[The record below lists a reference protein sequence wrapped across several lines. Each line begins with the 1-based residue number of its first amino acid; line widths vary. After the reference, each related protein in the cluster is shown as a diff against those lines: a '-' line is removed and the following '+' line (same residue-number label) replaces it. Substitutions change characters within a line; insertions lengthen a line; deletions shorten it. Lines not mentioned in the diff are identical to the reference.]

1 LKHKAICCVLKGL
14 LPNDFAMP
22 LWIGAARQQTS
33 FRIDI
38 DSDNG
43 PSINLLPP
51 LSTASVIPAPKNI
64 LLCTLGASW
73 AVVAEIFGWLAPQHL
88 DLYAH
93 HPARAVLDALRLQHQ
108 LAAPDELWIC
118 STEGPQTRASLVY
131 LSQWWQRLGAPMPLR
146 VWTAA
151 GTDQL
156 ASQAECEHMQEL
168 TLRLVMLAS
177 EHTAVGGQ
185 LLLGLAGGRK
195 TMSADL
201 QGAGAIFGAQA
212 WLHVVSPEPSP
223 APLFARNAADR
234 DAQPSLFAAPLAA
247 DLAQALT
254 PLVAGTGA
262 RNELLD
268 IELEGRSVNTQAF
281 PLPLAEP
288 GANCVWSMPANASRA
303 GSPDNLQGELRRR
316 QRQSSQLLGNFMAQ
330 LAQAEH
336 HDNWR
341 SLYRLPP
348 AKITTLRATTLQPGH
363 QSWLT
368 ALPKADLH
376 RHLGGCLSLADQR
389 TIANAIWQ
397 DVKHEKRL
405 EALSK
410 LDSLLQ
416 IQEWP
421 WHWPD
426 QLAGQDRPVLA
437 ACLLVHASDA
447 QLQHNLFDV
456 TEPRVALK
464 QHAHGFA
471 AYERPGELSGSALL
485 GHPAAVAPYARALVA
500 QAVSEGLIYLEL
512 RGSPHKYR
520 PHDPAGFLADFEQ
533 ALTAVG
539 ASTSPAKDTGAA
551 AGLRI
556 GFVWI
561 LDRRQRMT
569 LATVV
574 AQAVAARHAMPHF
587 VLGLD
592 LAGDEGTHNPAALAS
607 GFAPA
612 FEACLP
618 ITIHAGEGEKAENI
632 WQAAYHL
639 HADRI
644 GHGLSL
650 VQDAALASRF
660 RDRGICL
667 ELCPSSNRE
676 VVGFK
681 DPAHPATS
689 SQPTYP
695 LRRFIDSGLPVTL
708 CTDNPGISR
717 TTMAAEYLC
726 AARMT
731 KGGLSQWES
740 LALMRQAFV
749 HAFLPSAEREV
760 LIKNADQAIFALLA
774 QPVTEHR
781 PIHITALQEH

>member
-1 LKHKAICCVLKGL
+1 
-14 LPNDFAMP
+14 MT
-22 LWIGAARQQTS
+22 AA
-33 FRIDI
+33 
-38 DSDNG
+38 
-43 PSINLLPP
+43 
-51 LSTASVIPAPKNI
+51 PAPKNI

-73 AVVAEIFGWLAPQHL
+73 AVVAEIFGWVAPQHL

-93 HPARAVLDALRLQHQ
+93 HPARAELDALRQQHR

-118 STEGPQTRASLVY
+118 GTEGPQTQASLAY
-131 LSQWWQRLGAPMPLR
+131 MRQWWQRLGAPMPLR

-156 ASQAECEHMQEL
+156 ASQAECDHMQEL
-168 TLRLVMLAS
+168 TLRLVLLAS
-177 EHTAVGGQ
+177 EHTAAGG
-185 LLLGLAGGRK
+185 LLLLSLAGGRK

-223 APLFARNAADR
+223 APLFARNTADR
-234 DAQPSLFAAPLAA
+234 DAQPALFAVPLAA

-254 PLVAGTGA
+254 PLVAGSGT

-268 IELEGRSVNTQAF
+268 IELDGRTVSTQAF
-281 PLPLAEP
+281 PLPLADP
-288 GANCVWSMPANASRA
+288 GAHCAWAMPANATYA
-303 GSPDNLQGELRRR
+303 GSTDSLQGELRRR

-330 LAQAEH
+330 LAQTEH

-348 AKITTLRATTLQPGH
+348 ATIKSLRTTCLKPGH
-363 QSWLT
+363 LSWLT
-368 ALPKADLH
+368 GLPKADLH
-376 RHLGGCLSLADQR
+376 RHVGGCLSLADQR
-389 TIANAIWQ
+389 TVANAIWQ
-397 DVKHEKRL
+397 DVGHEKRL
-405 EALSK
+405 QALTV

-416 IQEWP
+416 IHEWP

-426 QLAGQDRPVLA
+426 QLAGSDRPVLA
-437 ACLLVHASDA
+437 ACLLLHASDT
-447 QLQHNLFDV
+447 QLLHNLFDV
-456 TEPRVALK
+456 TEPRTALK
-464 QHAHGFA
+464 KHANGFA

-485 GHPAAVAPYARALVA
+485 GHPGALAPYARALVA
-500 QAVSEGLIYLEL
+500 QARAEGLVYLEL

-520 PHDPAGFLADFEQ
+520 PHDPARFLVDFDR
-533 ALTAVG
+533 ALTAAG
-539 ASTSPAKDTGAA
+539 ASTSPAKEPVAA
-551 AGLRI
+551 TGLRI

-561 LDRRQRMT
+561 LDRRQRQM
-569 LATVV
+569 LASVV
-574 AQAVAARHAMPHF
+574 AQAVAARHALPHF

-607 GFAPA
+607 GFTPA

-618 ITIHAGEGEKAENI
+618 ITIHAGEGETAENI

-650 VQDAALASRF
+650 VEDAALASRF

-676 VVGFK
+676 VVGFY
-681 DPAHPATS
+681 DPADPATS
-689 SQPTYP
+689 GQAAYP

-717 TTMAAEYLC
+717 TTLAAEYLC

-731 KGGLSQWES
+731 EGGLSQWEC

-760 LIKNADQAIFALLA
+760 LIKNADRLVFAMLGK
-774 QPVTEHR
+774 
-781 PIHITALQEH
+781 PIAERELSNTMQSEAH

>member
-1 LKHKAICCVLKGL
+1 MTPTPAT
-14 LPNDFAMP
+14 PP
-22 LWIGAARQQTS
+22 TP
-33 FRIDI
+33 
-38 DSDNG
+38 G
-43 PSINLLPP
+43 PGPGH
-51 LSTASVIPAPKNI
+51 APAPKNI

-93 HPARAVLDALRLQHQ
+93 HPARPQLDALRQQHQ
-108 LAAPDELWIC
+108 LTAPDELWIC
-118 STEGPQTRASLVY
+118 STEGPQTQASLAY
-131 LSQWWQRLGAPMPLR
+131 LRQWWQRLGAPLPLR

-156 ASQAECEHMQEL
+156 ASQTECEHMQEL
-168 TLRLVMLAS
+168 TLRLVLLAS
-177 EHTAVGGQ
+177 EQTGAGGQ
-185 LLLGLAGGRK
+185 LLLSLAGGRK

-223 APLFARNAADR
+223 PTLFARTAADR
-234 DAQPSLFAAPLAA
+234 DAQPSLFAVPLAA
-247 DLAQALT
+247 GLARALT
-254 PLVAGTGA
+254 PLVAGSGT

-268 IELEGRSVNTQAF
+268 IELDGRTVSTQAF
-281 PLPLAEP
+281 PLPLVDP
-288 GANCVWSMPANASRA
+288 GAHCVWAMPANANQA
-303 GSPDNLQGELRRR
+303 GSTSSLQGELRRR

-330 LAQAEH
+330 LAKTEH

-348 AKITTLRATTLQPGH
+348 ATIKTLRATSLKPGH
-363 QSWLT
+363 LPWLT

-376 RHLGGCLSLADQR
+376 RHVGGCLSLADQR
-389 TIANAIWQ
+389 TVAHAIWQ
-397 DVKHEKRL
+397 DIGHKKQL
-405 EALSK
+405 QALSV

-426 QLAGQDRPVLA
+426 QLAGPDRPVLA
-437 ACLLVHASDA
+437 ACLLLHASDA

-456 TEPRVALK
+456 TEPRFALK

-500 QAVSEGLIYLEL
+500 QAVAEGLVYLEL

-520 PHDPAGFLADFEQ
+520 PHDPAGFLADFDR
-533 ALTAVG
+533 ALTAAG
-539 ASTSPAKDTGAA
+539 ASTSPATAPGAA
-551 AGLRI
+551 AGLRV

-561 LDRRQRMT
+561 LDRRQRHT
-569 LATVV
+569 LAAVV
-574 AQAVAARHAMPHF
+574 AQAVAARHALPHF
-587 VLGLD
+587 LLGLD
-592 LAGDEGTHNPAALAS
+592 LAGDEGTYNPAALAS

-618 ITIHAGEGEKAENI
+618 ITIHAGEGESAENI

-650 VQDAALASRF
+650 VEDAALASRF

-676 VVGFK
+676 VVGFN
-681 DPAHPATS
+681 DPADLATS
-689 SQPTYP
+689 SHPTYP

-708 CTDNPGISR
+708 CTDNPGISL
-717 TTMAAEYLC
+717 TTLAAEYLC

-731 KGGLSQWES
+731 EGGLSQWES

-760 LIKNADQAIFALLA
+760 LTKNADRTIFAQLA
-774 QPVTEHR
+774 KPPAEHKH
-781 PIHITALQEH
+781 PGITHTAEH